1 MSRSGAVEAWLTWAL
16 SPSATAII
24 VTLLVAILSP
34 IALHYYLYLS
44 RTVSI
49 TSQFL
54 LLGPT
59 SSGKTSLALYFQ
71 TGRPPKTHTSQE
83 PSTIPCVLPDDFEA
97 ASQGF
102 RSHNDP
108 TVAADR
114 KFVLLDTP
122 GHGKLRHHAFNELDT
137 IKDLKGIIF
146 VVDSAACSSP
156 AGLTEAAA
164 YLHDV
169 LLALQKR
176 QTSGKSSKHVTTVPV
191 LVAANKLDLF
201 TALPAM
207 LVKKA
212 LEDEIGKVRE
222 SRGRSLASSGEG
234 DEGEDKDWLGE
245 GGEGSFKFEQ
255 MREAEIEVKV
265 LGGAVLGEKGAECQ
279 EWWGWVGEN
288 IERNSRNI
296 VCYFEVAIQHAI
308 LAANDPSASPA
319 NTCAAIHGL
328 CPCLALDGN
337 KPCTHSS
344 HLHFLFP
351 TYFDLFLSSY
361 LVLVTISP
369 IMKGTQPRHPPTV
382 MDNITQHIGNTPLVR
397 LNKLPQSLSLRPT
410 IYAKLEFFNA
420 GGSVKDRIA
429 LRMIEAAERS
439 GRIHPS
445 RSTLIEPTSGN
456 TGIGLALVGAVKGYK
471 VIITLP
477 EKMSPE
483 KVAVLR
489 ALGAEVVRTPTAAAW
504 DSPESHIGVA
514 RRLEKEIPGGVIL
527 DQYGNENNPL
537 AHEEGTAQEVWE
549 QTEGKVTCLVAG
561 AGTGG
566 TITGLAKGL
575 KRHNKDIKIVAADPQ
590 GSILALPATLN
601 DEMKDKPYKV
611 EGIGYDFIPDVL
623 DQKIVDTWYKT
634 DDRTSFEWA
643 RKLIREE
650 GLLCG
655 GSSGSAMAATV
666 KACEELNLT
675 EDDVVV
681 VILPDSIRSYLSK
694 FVDDDWLAANDLLP
708 PTPPIT
714 APASPIAKAQKD
726 DDGYGNAKISDLRLK
741 PVVTISSTSSC
752 GDAIETMRDKG
763 FDQLP
768 VSAESTSR
776 LCGLVTLGNLLSF
789 MSSGRATGDTLVEEV
804 MFDFRA
810 LPEVEVTLKNIT
822 IETPEERKERVT
834 SSEKSSAPNRNSF
847 FEITKDTKLSALSKF
862 FEWNSAAI
870 VTERQDKHFKAIA
883 VVTKVDLLTWLVKS
897 KKTNGTNGHFASLP
911 QR

>member
-1 MSRSGAVEAWLTWAL
+1 MT
-16 SPSATAII
+16 T
-24 VTLLVAILSP
+24 
-34 IALHYYLYLS
+34 
-44 RTVSI
+44 
-49 TSQFL
+49 
-54 LLGPT
+54 
-59 SSGKTSLALYFQ
+59 
-71 TGRPPKTHTSQE
+71 TH
-83 PSTIPCVLPDDFEA
+83 
-97 ASQGF
+97 
-102 RSHNDP
+102 
-108 TVAADR
+108 
-114 KFVLLDTP
+114 
-122 GHGKLRHHAFNELDT
+122 
-137 IKDLKGIIF
+137 
-146 VVDSAACSSP
+146 
-156 AGLTEAAA
+156 
-164 YLHDV
+164 
-169 LLALQKR
+169 
-176 QTSGKSSKHVTTVPV
+176 
-191 LVAANKLDLF
+191 
-201 TALPAM
+201 
-207 LVKKA
+207 
-212 LEDEIGKVRE
+212 
-222 SRGRSLASSGEG
+222 
-234 DEGEDKDWLGE
+234 
-245 GGEGSFKFEQ
+245 
-255 MREAEIEVKV
+255 
-265 LGGAVLGEKGAECQ
+265 
-279 EWWGWVGEN
+279 
-288 IERNSRNI
+288 
-296 VCYFEVAIQHAI
+296 
-308 LAANDPSASPA
+308 
-319 NTCAAIHGL
+319 
-328 CPCLALDGN
+328 
-337 KPCTHSS
+337 
-344 HLHFLFP
+344 
-351 TYFDLFLSSY
+351 
-361 LVLVTISP
+361 
-369 IMKGTQPRHPPTV
+369 PRHPPTV

-397 LNKLPQSLSLRPT
+397 LNKLPQSLHLRPT

-429 LRMIEAAERS
+429 LRMIEAAERA

-549 QTEGKVTCLVAG
+549 QTGGKVTCLVAG

-601 DEMKDKPYKV
+601 DEQKDKPYKV

-643 RKLIREE
+643 RRLIREE

-655 GSSGSAMAATV
+655 GSSGSAMAAMV
-666 KACEELNLT
+666 KACVELELT

-708 PTPPIT
+708 PTPPVT
-714 APASPIAKAQKD
+714 SPPSPVSKPIKD
-726 DDGYGNAKISDLRLK
+726 DDGYGNARISDLRLK
-741 PVVTISSTSSC
+741 PVVTISSASSC

-768 VSAESTSR
+768 VSAGSTSR

-789 MSSGRATGDTLVEEV
+789 LSSGRASGETPVEDV
-804 MFDFRA
+804 MFDFRS
-810 LPEVEVTLKNIT
+810 LPETEVNLKNIT

-834 SSEKSSAPNRNSF
+834 SSEKSSHPNRNSF
-847 FEITKDTKLSALSKF
+847 FEITKNTRLSALSKF

-870 VTERQDKHFKAIA
+870 VTERQEKHFKAIA
-883 VVTKVDLLTWLVKS
+883 VVTKVDLLTWLVKN
-897 KKTNGTNGHFASLP
+897 KKTNGTNGHSASLP
-911 QR
+911 TR